1 MGKANI
7 EEGDLSLGS
16 FRSPQS
22 GDIPIAD
29 DEHPAVV
36 VELLE
41 GVRSRLGRR
50 GVAEG
55 DHHHP
60 Q

>member
-16 FRSPQS
+16 FRGPLC

-36 VELLE
+36 LELLE
-41 GVRSRLGRR
+41 GVRSRLR
-50 GVAEG
+50 
-55 DHHHP
+55 
-60 Q
+60 